1 MKFECLY
8 HNYKPL
14 AFSVAYQMM
23 GSIHD
28 AEDIVQDVY
37 VDLKEMDLS
46 SISEHKAYL
55 MKMVVNKSLN
65 FLHSARYKKEV
76 YTGPWLPEP
85 LVEINQDEPLH
96 RLVHEESISYAFTVL
111 LHNLTELERC
121 VYILRESLSFDYATI
136 SVILN
141 RTEQSLRKVY
151 SRAKQKVKSPTKKTK
166 DTLENSTLASLFIN
180 GATNG
185 DFDPFINKLTENVIL
200 VTDGGGKVL
209 AALNP
214 IYGKKNVSAFLL
226 GIYKRGSFEGIF
238 NITKINGEQGIL
250 QEVEGVTSKAIMFA
264 NDSKGV
270 TTIYFVMNPKKLLKT
285 SHKFYP

>member
-1 MKFECLY
+1 MKLEDLY
-8 HNYKPL
+8 ENYKSL
-14 AFSVAYQMM
+14 AFSVAYQMVV
-23 GSIHD
+23 SIHD
-28 AEDIVQDVY
+28 AVDIVQDVY
-37 VDLKEMDLS
+37 VQLKKVDLS
-46 SISEHKAYL
+46 SIAEHKAYL
-55 MKMVVNKSLN
+55 MKIVVNKSLN
-65 FLHSARYKKEV
+65 FLHSAKYKKEV

-85 LVEINQDEPLH
+85 LIEHTDEPVH